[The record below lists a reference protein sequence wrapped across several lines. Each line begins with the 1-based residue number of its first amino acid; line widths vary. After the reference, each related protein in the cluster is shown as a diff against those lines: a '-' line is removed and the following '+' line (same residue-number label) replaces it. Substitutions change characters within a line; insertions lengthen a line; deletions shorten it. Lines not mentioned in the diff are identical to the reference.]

1 MTNIWKS
8 NSTLAP
14 IMIQDGVYSCRLPA
28 EPRYFEEIIKGFSRL
43 EDAADTKK
51 THFFDGRY
59 ENIYPSREA
68 FAEIEPLLEVIFDC
82 AQQILE
88 KEQPL
93 EISFWFNQMQ
103 PGHSTTL
110 HTHDDGYELI
120 SGVYYLEVPEESGG
134 ILLHLPEEVLN
145 ISPQAGVMLMFP
157 PDLAHEVEQ
166 NRSTQSRLSMAFNIG
181 PRRNEKP

>member
-1 MTNIWKS
+1 M
-8 NSTLAP
+8 LE
-14 IMIQDGVYSCRLPA
+14 MQLIQDGIYSCRLPA
-28 EPRYFEEIIKGFSRL
+28 EPRYFDEIINGFSRL

-59 ENIYPSREA
+59 ENIYPSRES
-68 FAEIEPLLEVIFDC
+68 FTEIEPLLEVIFDN
-82 AQQILE
+82 AQKILE
-88 KEQPL
+88 TAQPL

-120 SGVYYLEVPEESGG
+120 SGVYYLDVPEGSGD
-134 ILLHLPEEVLN
+134 ILLHLAEKVLS

-157 PDLAHEVEQ
+157 PDLAHEVTR
-166 NRSTQSRLSMAFNIG
+166 NNSRYSRLSMAFNIG
-181 PRRNEKP
+181 PQREREA

>member
-1 MTNIWKS
+1 MEMQLIR
-8 NSTLAP
+8 
-14 IMIQDGVYSCRLPA
+14 DGVYRCRLPA
-28 EPRYFEEIIKGFSRL
+28 ETRYLEEIIKGFRRL
-43 EDAADTKK
+43 EDAADTRKS
-51 THFFDGRY
+51 HFFDGRY

-88 KEQPL
+88 REQLL
-93 EISFWFNQMQ
+93 EISFWFNRMS

-120 SGVYYLEVPEESGG
+120 SGVYYLDVPEESGD
-134 ILLHLPEEVLN
+134 ILMHLPEEVLK

-157 PDLAHEVEQ
+157 PDLAHEVTENHSQ
-166 NRSTQSRLSMAFNIG
+166 QSRLSMAFNIG
-181 PRRNEKP
+181 PQR

>member
-1 MTNIWKS
+1 MEMQLIR
-8 NSTLAP
+8 
-14 IMIQDGVYSCRLPA
+14 DGVYRCRLPA
-28 EPRYFEEIIKGFSRL
+28 ETRYLDEIIKGFRRL
-43 EDAADTKK
+43 GDAADTRKS
-51 THFFDGRY
+51 HFFDGRY

-88 KEQPL
+88 REQLL
-93 EISFWFNQMQ
+93 EISFWFNRMS

-120 SGVYYLEVPEESGG
+120 SGVYYLDVPEESGD
-134 ILLHLPEEVLN
+134 ILMHLPEEVLK

-157 PDLAHEVEQ
+157 PDLAHEVTENHSQ
-166 NRSTQSRLSMAFNIG
+166 QSRLSMAFNIG
-181 PRRNEKP
+181 PQR

>member
-134 ILLHLPEEVLN
+134 ILLHLPEQTLK
-145 ISPQAGVMLMFP
+145 ISPQAGMMLMFP
-157 PDLAHEVEQ
+157 PDLAHEVTC
-166 NRSTQSRLSMAFNIG
+166 NNSKQSRLSMAFNIG
-181 PRRNEKP
+181 PKRKY